1 MHAKEM
7 NEKFEMKKHT
17 VKHYAK
23 RILFSGV
30 WITALLIVIEF
41 FMLLGTFYA
50 FSEYSQ
56 FILEAMILTGVIVMV
71 YIINERSNPAYKI
84 AWIIPIMLFPLVGS
98 MLYLFVKFNFGN
110 IAAKGILQKN
120 IKDTEKYAKTNITV
134 RKEMGTEDSK
144 FLKMAAYIENAG
156 GYPAWKNTSVQYYPL
171 GDEIH
176 EPILEILESAKEYI
190 FLEFFMIEEGRFW
203 NSILEIL
210 ERKAKEG
217 LDVRLIYDDFGCVAL
232 LPRKYHVL
240 LNKKGIKTK
249 KYAAISPF
257 LSTHLN
263 NRDHRKMIIVDGKIA
278 MSGGVNLCDEYINA
292 YEKYGHWKDNGF
304 IIRGDA
310 VYNYV
315 LMFLQIWYTMAK
327 GALQDYEKY
336 LERRSDF
343 QENALKQKCQY
354 PDHLE
359 EKDKNI
365 GKQSPGYV
373 IPYGDGPHQ
382 EENVAE
388 QVYMDII
395 SSAAKYVYIMTPYLI
410 LDHEM
415 KQNLMHASKSGV
427 DVRIIMPHI
436 PDKKAVFAVAR
447 TYYPQL
453 LKSGVK
459 IYEYTPGF
467 VHAKTFLADDEVAV
481 VGTINL
487 DFRSMYLHYECGSL
501 FYRTEGLNDIKADFV
516 DMFEK
521 CQEITMK
528 DYYKFSILQKLEGR
542 VLRIIGPLL

>member
-1 MHAKEM
+1 MELQKINKNVKKKKKE
-7 NEKFEMKKHT
+7 
-17 VKHYAK
+17 VKPYAK

-30 WITALLIVIEF
+30 WITAVLIIIQ
-41 FMLLGTFYA
+41 FMMLISIFYA
-50 FSEYSQ
+50 FSEYSH
-56 FILEAMILTGVIVMV
+56 FILEAMVIAGVIVMV
-71 YIINERSNPAYKI
+71 YIINEKSNPAYKI

-120 IKDTEKYAKTNITV
+120 IKNSEKYAKT
-134 RKEMGTEDSK
+134 KEEIMREIESEDSK
-144 FLKMAAYIENAG
+144 FLKVATYIENAG
-156 GYPAWKNTSVQYYPL
+156 GYPAWKNTSVEYYPL
-171 GDEIH
+171 GDKLQK
-176 EPILEILESAKEYI
+176 PMLEMLESAKEYI
-190 FLEFFMIEEGRFW
+190 FLEFFMIEEGEFW
-203 NSILEIL
+203 NPILEVL

-232 LPRKYHVL
+232 LPRKYHLL

-249 KYAAISPF
+249 KYAALSPF

-263 NRDHRKMIIVDGKIA
+263 NRDHRKIIIVDGKAA

-310 VYNYV
+310 VHNYT
-315 LMFLQIWYTMAK
+315 LMFLQMWHTMEGGLK
-327 GALQDYEKY
+327 EDCKKY
-336 LERRSDF
+336 LEQNLECTDEKGTKALSKGE
-343 QENALKQKCQY
+343 QERGT
-354 PDHLE
+354 LE
-359 EKDKNI
+359 QNP
-365 GKQSPGYV
+365 PGYV

-395 SSAAKYVYIMTPYLI
+395 SRATKYVYIMTPYLI

-415 KQNLMHASKSGV
+415 KQSLMHAAKCGV

-436 PDKKAVFAVAR
+436 PDKKIVFAVAR
-447 TYYPQL
+447 THYPQL
-453 LKSGVK
+453 IKSGVK
-459 IYEYTPGF
+459 IYEYIPGF
-467 VHAKTFLADDEVAV
+467 VHAKTFLADDEIAV

-501 FYRTEGLNDIKADFV
+501 FYKTEGLKEIKEDFT
-516 DMFEK
+516 DMFEI
-521 CQEITMK
+521 CEQITMK
-528 DYYKFSILQKLEGR
+528 EYNKFSLWQRLVGR
-542 VLRIIGPLL
+542 IFRIFGPLI

>member
-1 MHAKEM
+1 MELQTV
-7 NEKFEMKKHT
+7 NEKIENGKHT
-17 VKHYAK
+17 MKHYAR

-30 WITALLIVIEF
+30 WITALLIILEF
-41 FMLLGTFYA
+41 LLLIGVFLA
-50 FSEYSQ
+50 FSEYSE
-56 FILEAMILTGVIVMV
+56 FLLEAMVITGVIVMI
-71 YIINERSNPAYKI
+71 YIINEKSNPAYKI

-110 IAAKGILQKN
+110 VAAKGIVQKN
-120 IKDTEKYAKTNITV
+120 IRATEKYAKTDQKI
-134 RKEMGTEDSK
+134 KEEIESEESK
-144 FLKMAAYIENAG
+144 FLKVATYIENAG
-156 GYPAWKNTSVQYYPL
+156 GYPAWKNTSMKYYPL
-171 GDEIH
+171 GDDIY
-176 EPILEILESAKEYI
+176 EPVLEMLENAKEYI
-190 FLEFFMIEEGRFW
+190 FLEFFMIEEGKFW

-217 LDVRLIYDDFGCVAL
+217 LDVRLIYDDYGCVAL

-249 KYAAISPF
+249 KYAALTPF

-263 NRDHRKMIIVDGKIA
+263 NRDHRKMIIVDGKVA
-278 MSGGVNLCDEYINA
+278 MSGGVNLCDEYINV

-315 LMFLQIWYTMAK
+315 LMFLQMWHTMA
-327 GALQDYEKY
+327 GRAEEDYKKY
-336 LERRSDF
+336 LERKS
-343 QENALKQKCQY
+343 ESGIVIEEKQK
-354 PDHLE
+354 PE
-359 EKDKNI
+359 EAV
-365 GKQSPGYV
+365 SETTYPGYV

-395 SSAAKYVYIMTPYLI
+395 NRATKYVYIMTPYLI

-415 KQNLMHASKSGV
+415 KQSLMHASRSGV

-453 LKSGVK
+453 IKSGVK

-501 FYRTEGLNDIKADFV
+501 FYRTEGLMDIKADFA

-521 CQEITMK
+521 CQQITMK
-528 DYYKFSILQKLEGR
+528 DYYKFPLGHKLTGR
-542 VLRIIGPLL
+542 ILRIIGPLI

>member
-1 MHAKEM
+1 MELQKL
-7 NEKFEMKKHT
+7 NKKFEEQKHT
-17 VKHYAK
+17 MKHYTR

-30 WITALLIVIEF
+30 WITALLIIVEF
-41 FMLLGTFYA
+41 LMLIGVFYA
-50 FSEYSQ
+50 FSEYSS
-56 FILEAMILTGVIVMV
+56 FIFEAMLITGVIVMV
-71 YIINERSNPAYKI
+71 YIINEKSNPAYKI
-84 AWIIPIMLFPLVGS
+84 AWIVPIMLFPLVGS

-110 IAAKGILQKN
+110 IAAKGIVQKN
-120 IKDTEKYAKTNITV
+120 IKDTEKYAKSSDII
-134 RKEMGTEDSK
+134 RQEIEDEDSK
-144 FLKMAAYIENAG
+144 FLKVATYIENAG
-156 GYPAWKNTSVQYYPL
+156 GYPAWKNTTMNYYSL
-171 GDEIH
+171 GDEIF
-176 EPILEILESAKEYI
+176 EPILELLADAKEYI
-190 FLEFFMIEEGRFW
+190 FMEFFMIEEGKFW

-217 LDVRLIYDDFGCVAL
+217 LDVRIIYDDYGCVAL

-249 KYAAISPF
+249 KYATLTPF

-263 NRDHRKMIIVDGKIA
+263 NRDHRKMIIVDGKAA
-278 MSGGVNLCDEYINA
+278 MSGGINLCDEYINV

-310 VYNYV
+310 VYNYT
-315 LMFLQIWYTMAK
+315 LMFLQMWHTMAG
-327 GALQDYEKY
+327 GAAEDYKKY
-336 LERRSDF
+336 LERKPGTEDNRIMMVSYEEDENIKF
-343 QENALKQKCQY
+343 Q
-354 PDHLE
+354 H
-359 EKDKNI
+359 
-365 GKQSPGYV
+365 PGYV

-388 QVYMDII
+388 QVYMDIV
-395 SSAAKYVYIMTPYLI
+395 SRATKYVYIMTPYLI

-427 DVRIIMPHI
+427 
-436 PDKKAVFAVAR
+436 AVAR

-453 LKSGVK
+453 IKSGVK

-501 FYRTEGLNDIKADFV
+501 FYRTEGLKDIKTDFV
-516 DMFEK
+516 DMFKK

-528 DYYKFSILQKLEGR
+528 DYYRFSIWQKLAGR
-542 VLRIIGPLL
+542 ILRIFGPLL

>member
-1 MHAKEM
+1 MEIQEINKKIE
-7 NEKFEMKKHT
+7 EKKHT
-17 VKHYAK
+17 VNHYAK

-41 FMLLGTFYA
+41 VLLIGIFYA
-50 FSEYSQ
+50 FSEYSN
-56 FILEAMILTGVIVMV
+56 FIFEAMVITGAIVMI
-71 YIINERSNPAYKI
+71 YIINEQSNPAYKI

-110 IAAKGILQKN
+110 IAAKGVVQKN
-120 IKDTEKYAKTNITV
+120 IKDTAEYAKTS
-134 RKEMGTEDSK
+134 KEIREEIESEESK
-144 FLKMAAYIENAG
+144 FLKVATYIEQAG
-156 GYPAWKNTSVQYYPL
+156 GYPVWKNTSMKYYPL
-171 GDEIH
+171 GDEIF
-176 EPILEILESAKEYI
+176 EPILEMLENAKEYI
-190 FLEFFMIEEGRFW
+190 FLEFFMIEEGKFW

-217 LDVRLIYDDFGCVAL
+217 LDVRLIYDDYGCVAL

-240 LNKKGIKTK
+240 LNKKGIKAK
-249 KYAAISPF
+249 KYARLTPF

-263 NRDHRKMIIVDGKIA
+263 NRDHRKMIIVDGKTA
-278 MSGGVNLCDEYINA
+278 MSGGINLCDEYINA

-304 IIRGDA
+304 IITGDA
-310 VYNYV
+310 VYNYT
-315 LMFLQIWYTMAK
+315 LMFLQMWHTMTIG
-327 GALQDYEKY
+327 GAEDYKKY
-336 LERRSDF
+336 LKRTPVIKKSDDKIDLGI
-343 QENALKQKCQY
+343 N
-354 PDHLE
+354 E
-359 EKDKNI
+359 ETKTDIHNML
-365 GKQSPGYV
+365 PGYV

-395 SSAAKYVYIMTPYLI
+395 SRATKYVYIMTPYLI

-453 LKSGVK
+453 IKSGIK

-501 FYRTEGLNDIKADFV
+501 FYRTEGLTDIKADFM
-516 DMFEK
+516 DMFDK
-521 CQEITMK
+521 CQQITMK
-528 DYYKFSILQKLEGR
+528 DYYHFPIWFKLMGR
-542 VLRIIGPLL
+542 IFRIFGPLL

>member
-1 MHAKEM
+1 MELQTV
-7 NEKFEMKKHT
+7 NEKIENGRHT
-17 VKHYAK
+17 MKHYAR

-30 WITALLIVIEF
+30 WITALLIILEF
-41 FMLLGTFYA
+41 LLLIGVFLA
-50 FSEYSQ
+50 FSEYSE
-56 FILEAMILTGVIVMV
+56 FLLEAMVITGVIVMI
-71 YIINERSNPAYKI
+71 YIINEKSNPAYKI

-110 IAAKGILQKN
+110 VAAKGIVQKN
-120 IKDTEKYAKTNITV
+120 IRATEKYAKTDQKI
-134 RKEMGTEDSK
+134 KEEIESEESK
-144 FLKMAAYIENAG
+144 FLKVATYIENAG
-156 GYPAWKNTSVQYYPL
+156 GYPAWKNTSLKYYPL
-171 GDEIH
+171 GDDIY
-176 EPILEILESAKEYI
+176 EPVLEMLENAEKYI
-190 FLEFFMIEEGRFW
+190 FLEFFMIEEGKFW

-217 LDVRLIYDDFGCVAL
+217 LDVRLIYDDYGCVAL

-249 KYAAISPF
+249 KYAALTPF

-263 NRDHRKMIIVDGKIA
+263 NRDHRKMIIVDGKVV
-278 MSGGVNLCDEYINA
+278 MSGGVNLCDEYINV

-315 LMFLQIWYTMAK
+315 LMFLQMWHTMA
-327 GALQDYEKY
+327 GRAEEDYKKY
-336 LERRSDF
+336 LERKS
-343 QENALKQKCQY
+343 ESGIGIEEKQKT
-354 PDHLE
+354 E
-359 EKDKNI
+359 EAV
-365 GKQSPGYV
+365 SETTYPGYV

-395 SSAAKYVYIMTPYLI
+395 NRATKYVYIMTPYLI

-415 KQNLMHASKSGV
+415 KQSLMHASRSGV

-453 LKSGVK
+453 IKSGVK

-501 FYRTEGLNDIKADFV
+501 FYRTEGLMDIKADFE

-521 CQEITMK
+521 CQQITMK
-528 DYYKFSILQKLEGR
+528 DYYKFPLGHKLTGR
-542 VLRIIGPLL
+542 ILRIIGPLI

>member
-1 MHAKEM
+1 MQ
-7 NEKFEMKKHT
+7 
-17 VKHYAK
+17 YALSGRYLHLGIVFALCYYVPYFYLAAFATEIFCVI
-23 RILFSGV
+23 RIIASDDNPDYKVPWLLFV
-30 WITALLIVIEF
+30 LIIPVAG
-41 FMLLGTFYA
+41 FMLYFLFYSRRLQNRFVKRLNNLKSHTYHQEDGELLAQLKKENPVVAAQANMLCKIADTHLFTNTKQEYFPLGEEMHKRMLTD
-50 FSEYSQ
+50 
-56 FILEAMILTGVIVMV
+56 LEAAQNFIYMEYFIV
-71 YIINERSNPAYKI
+71 
-84 AWIIPIMLFPLVGS
+84 
-98 MLYLFVKFNFGN
+98 
-110 IAAKGILQKN
+110 
-120 IKDTEKYAKTNITV
+120 
-134 RKEMGTEDSK
+134 
-144 FLKMAAYIENAG
+144 
-156 GYPAWKNTSVQYYPL
+156 
-171 GDEIH
+171 
-176 EPILEILESAKEYI
+176 
-190 FLEFFMIEEGRFW
+190 EEGKFW
-203 NSILEIL
+203 NSILEVL

-217 LDVRLIYDDFGCVAL
+217 LDVRLIYDDYGCVAL

-249 KYAAISPF
+249 KYAALTPF

-263 NRDHRKMIIVDGKIA
+263 NRDHRKMIIVDGKVA
-278 MSGGVNLCDEYINA
+278 MSGGVNLCDEYINV

-315 LMFLQIWYTMAK
+315 LMFLQMWHTMA
-327 GALQDYEKY
+327 GRAEEDYKKY
-336 LERRSDF
+336 LERKSESRIGI
-343 QENALKQKCQY
+343 EEKQKT
-354 PDHLE
+354 E
-359 EKDKNI
+359 EAV
-365 GKQSPGYV
+365 SETTYPGYV

-395 SSAAKYVYIMTPYLI
+395 NRATKYVYIMTPYLI

-415 KQNLMHASKSGV
+415 KQSLMHASRSGV

-453 LKSGVK
+453 IKSGVK

-501 FYRTEGLNDIKADFV
+501 FYRTESMMDIKADFT

-521 CQEITMK
+521 CQQITMK
-528 DYYKFSILQKLEGR
+528 DYYKFPLRHKLTGR
-542 VLRIIGPLL
+542 ILRIIGPLI